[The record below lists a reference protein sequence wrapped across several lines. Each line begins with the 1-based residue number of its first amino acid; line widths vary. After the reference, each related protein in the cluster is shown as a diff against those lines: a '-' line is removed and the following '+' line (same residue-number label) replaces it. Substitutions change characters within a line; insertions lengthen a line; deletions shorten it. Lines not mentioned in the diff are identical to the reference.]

1 MREQLIALG
10 HDPVALAYLA
20 GIVTGA
26 LGWRRLVRFTLGGR
40 P

>member
-1 MREQLIALG
+1 MREQLIAWAHNPL
-10 HDPVALAYLA
+10 VAAYVA